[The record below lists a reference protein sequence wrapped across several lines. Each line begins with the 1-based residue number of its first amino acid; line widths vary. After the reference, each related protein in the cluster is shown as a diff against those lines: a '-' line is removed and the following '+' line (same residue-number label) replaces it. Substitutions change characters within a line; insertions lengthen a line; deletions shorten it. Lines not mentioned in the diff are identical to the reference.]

1 MVVRALFQL
10 QPRHTRKLRR
20 VMHTSALYVVVA
32 IFIIW
37 TLFPFYSMF
46 VSSLSP
52 KELVF
57 SVPPQ
62 YLPPVTL
69 ENYATLVDQL
79 PFFNYLRNSTLFSVG
94 SALLSVAVSFLAAYA
109 FVRIPVRG
117 SQWILAGL
125 VASMALPEIVTVIPL
140 YSILR
145 SLRMINAVSGL
156 ALVMGSVL
164 TPFTIWALVS
174 FIRQVP
180 REVEEA
186 AIIDGAS
193 LPQVLLRV
201 VLPLMRPSLVTLF
214 LINLISSWNNLLY
227 PLVFTTTADAKT
239 LTVAITE
246 VFQARSP
253 YGRPWEL
260 ISALGMTMVFP
271 MIIFVFVCERAIVS
285 GLTRGSAK

>member
-1 MVVRALFQL
+1 MG
-10 QPRHTRKLRR
+10 
-20 VMHTSALYVVVA
+20 SAGLYLIVA
-32 IFIIW
+32 VFTVW

-52 KELVF
+52 KEVVF
-57 SVPPQ
+57 SVPPR

-69 ENYATLVDQL
+69 ENYVTLVEQL
-79 PFFNYLRNSTLFSVG
+79 PLFDYLGNSTLFAVG

-109 FVRIPVRG
+109 FVRVPVRG

-140 YSILR
+140 YSVLR
-145 SLRMINAVSGL
+145 SLRLINSVSGL
-156 ALVMGSVL
+156 VLVMGSVL

-174 FIRQVP
+174 FIQQVP
-180 REVEEA
+180 REIEEA

-201 VLPLMRPSLVTLF
+201 VVPLMRPSMVTLF

-227 PLVFTTTADAKT
+227 PLVFTTTPEAKT

-260 ISALGMTMVFP
+260 ISALGMLMVFP
-271 MIIFVFVCERAIVS
+271 MMILVFLSERAIVS